1 MSDSDARAVADQ
13 RAALRILR
21 WTLVRSP
28 RLASSSNCVSR
39 TAWAIPISAW
49 WSAPYAP
56 QSRSYLVLLSSVRP
70 GARQKFPGGTKSLD
84 TTGSPA
90 GKRFSRSGSPGMH
103 AVSSSN
109 RTLSWSASVDASA
122 RARRLNCPKASH
134 RMTLCQP
141 TLRMARTLR
150 ATELLPDL
158 LLA

>member
-1 MSDSDARAVADQ
+1 MLRQRPTRARP
-13 RAALRILR
+13 LRRVR
-21 WTLVRSP
+21 WTLTRSP
-28 RLASSSNCVSR
+28 RRAICVSR

-70 GARQKFPGGTKSLD
+70 GTRQKFPGGQSHWTQQDPLLEND
-84 TTGSPA
+84 CHGRGHRA
-90 GKRFSRSGSPGMH
+90 CMRC
-103 AVSSSN
+103 SSSN
-109 RTLSWSASVDASA
+109 RTLSWSASVEASA

-134 RMTLCQP
+134 RMTLCRP
-141 TLRMARTLR
+141 TLRMARALC